1 MVELVLFL
9 FPWPLM
15 RVPFPFKLKIA
26 LLQILHHANYYFGM
40 CSSCSVFF
48 KIPDLRK
55 KGRNKNAIL
64 RGNLRHTFSNLSNQI
79 TITPNTLSKHI
90 FNKVC
95 FSSKMR
101 KFIGCIS
108 YWLIYLAKFAS
119 GVSSP
124 LSSFFPHQ
132 SYHSICR

>member
-1 MVELVLFL
+1 
-9 FPWPLM
+9 M

-64 RGNLRHTFSNLSNQI
+64 RGNLRHTFSNLSGQI
-79 TITPNTLSKHI
+79 RSPSHQIHYLNI
-90 FNKVC
+90 FLIKCVLVQKC
-95 FSSKMR
+95 ESS
-101 KFIGCIS
+101 S
-108 YWLIYLAKFAS
+108 DAY
-119 GVSSP
+119 
-124 LSSFFPHQ
+124 
-132 SYHSICR
+132 